1 MHHFL
6 HYNCYTFS
14 IFFVLCTMGR
24 ASKKILVDK
33 GAIVTL
39 RDKSLTHNCSTIW
52 CGTEKDRPHGL

>member
-6 HYNCYTFS
+6 HKSCYTFS

-33 GAIVTL
+33 GAIVTH
-39 RDKSLTHNCSTIW
+39 RDKSLTHKAYEGS
-52 CGTEKDRPHGL
+52 G